1 MVSETLLIIY
11 KYKYYEIFIIKIIQ
25 MAKARKETK
34 RKSNRGNVVKNLK
47 RIAENDRVLKMLVEK
62 MKVEK

>member
-62 MKVEK
+62 IKVEK

>member
-1 MVSETLLIIY
+1 
-11 KYKYYEIFIIKIIQ
+11 

-62 MKVEK
+62 IKVEK